1 MPVSESIL
9 VAVFC
14 MAVVFAVLILL
25 WAIIR
30 VFSYLI
36 RGLEKGRKTEA
47 ANADR

>member
-14 MAVVFAVLILL
+14 MAVVFAVLIML

-36 RGLEKGRKTEA
+36 HSLEKGNKTKA
-47 ANADR
+47 VNTDL